1 MLFRVT
7 QTHGNSI
14 HEFLSS
20 YQVILAYCK
29 HTKKYKFLHTF
40 SIQKYIKK
48 NFCCNTESA
57 KQTYCNTKSA
67 LQTCCNTKSAIQI
80 FAYRICIQI
89 SAANKFLHTNS
100 CVQNLHTKIQKLH
113 TNFCCKKISAY
124 KNTET
129 AYKFLL
135 QKNFCIQNLHTNFFC
150 TWISVYRIY
159 IQKYKICI
167 QISA

>member
-20 YQVILAYCK
+20 YQVILAFCK

-40 SIQKYIKK
+40 SIQKYIQK

-57 KQTYCNTKSA
+57 KQTCCNTKSA
-67 LQTCCNTKSAIQI
+67 LQTCCNTESAIQI
-80 FAYRICIQI
+80 FANRICIQI
-89 SAANKFLHTNS
+89 SAA
-100 CVQNLHTKIQKLH
+100 
-113 TNFCCKKISAY
+113 KKISAY

-129 AYKFLL
+129 TYKFLL

-159 IQKYKICI
+159 IQKYRICI